1 MTNVLRHVPFVKDQ
15 IQFQERMARKYAGQE
30 YREALHSG
38 AAQRWRE
45 LLADIESVQEKLD
58 EFGRQTEN
66 LGNIYKRMA
75 LTLEDIEGLPEE
87 LIRELS
93 ISEADKLE
101 FTITSI
107 ITDAGG
113 ILSLDKILVGLY
125 KKTGEIHRRTTTT
138 SRLYRMGQKGLIYSV
153 PNRKGYY
160 STKPLTEQDVKRI
173 FGEDTE
179 PPLDNA

>member
-30 YREALHSG
+30 YREALHNG
-38 AAQRWRE
+38 AAQRWKD
-45 LLADIESVQEKLD
+45 LLVDLESIQQTLD
-58 EFGRQTEN
+58 EFSRQTES
-66 LGNIYKRMA
+66 LGNIYKKMS
-75 LTLEDIEGLPEE
+75 LTLEDIEGLPDE
-87 LIRELS
+87 LIRELN

-107 ITDAGG
+107 IAEAGG
-113 ILSLDKILVGLY
+113 ILSLDKILVDLY

-153 PNRKGYY
+153 PNKKGFY
-160 STKPLTEQDVKRI
+160 STKPLSDQDVKRI
-173 FGEDTE
+173 FGDTAE
-179 PPLDNA
+179 EAIDNP